1 MTEGVDVS
9 SVFMEMVKAS
19 ATVDVVQKKLVF
31 LYMVT
36 FAGVKPDMALLAINT
51 LRKDCDNPNPM
62 IRGLALRNMCNLR
75 YRCRETSHRCPQDGS
90 TSSRCYGL
98 SYFCSFF
105 FKYRMPGI
113 IEYIHQPV
121 MNGLRDKSSYVRRV
135 AVLGCAKIH
144 SLQPNTE
151 IGTEVNI
158 NFIYSI
164 YML

>member
-36 FAGVKPDMALLAINT
+36 FAAVKPDMALLAINT

-75 YRCRETSHRCPQDGS
+75 YGCHEPGRPQDGATS
-90 TSSRCYGL
+90 TRCVGL
-98 SYFCSFF
+98 S
-105 FKYRMPGI
+105 
-113 IEYIHQPV
+113 
-121 MNGLRDKSSYVRRV
+121 
-135 AVLGCAKIH
+135 
-144 SLQPNTE
+144 
-151 IGTEVNI
+151 
-158 NFIYSI
+158 
-164 YML
+164 

>member
-1 MTEGVDVS
+1 MS

-75 YRCRETSHRCPQDGS
+75 YGRRETARPDNATSMRCV
-90 TSSRCYGL
+90 GL
-98 SYFCSFF
+98 SYSFLF
-105 FKYRMPGI
+105 YLVLL
-113 IEYIHQPV
+113 QDAW
-121 MNGLRDKSSYVRRV
+121 NNRV
-135 AVLGCAKIH
+135 HPSACYKRSAG
-144 SLQPNTE
+144 
-151 IGTEVNI
+151 
-158 NFIYSI
+158 
-164 YML
+164 

>member
-9 SVFMEMVKAS
+9 GVFMEMVKAS

-75 YRCRETSHRCPQDGS
+75 CVGKQLVGVAP
-90 TSSRCYGL
+90 
-98 SYFCSFF
+98 
-105 FKYRMPGI
+105 
-113 IEYIHQPV
+113 PV
-121 MNGLRDKSSYVRRV
+121 GHHKM
-135 AVLGCAKIH
+135 A
-144 SLQPNTE
+144 PPP
-151 IGTEVNI
+151 
-158 NFIYSI
+158 
-164 YML
+164 